1 MKLASFHSDFR
12 GCLRQASV
20 LLGQPA
26 LPLSIDWD
34 VQNLLMPRLKLEGR
48 RGLDGGPPLVEIDD
62 SPRGHDVNS
71 GAELYRVEGIEP
83 RLSVVRVTVPCAADI
98 SGFWAVSA
106 ADYRRLYR
114 FIRRMVRES
123 WRGDPPI
130 MAETERRRLWDH
142 TIGFLRR
149 GRDVLR
155 RFHIAARRG
164 VLLQG
169 APGNGKTMA
178 CRWLRAQCRRHGM
191 SWKSIT
197 PDELDQAREK
207 HAVMTLLQPE
217 SPGLVLLDDFD
228 ILLRQRSEDG
238 HTPQQTALLAAL
250 DGVATKAPA
259 VYLFASNLG
268 IHEINPAVRR
278 PGRID
283 VILHFDAPDST
294 LRRRLVV
301 ERWSQELLA
310 GIDIAR
316 VVTDSEGWSFAELE
330 EARKLLV
337 LHFAETGQWS
347 WRDASRAMLNR
358 REACSPKRPIGFG
371 AITTLASE
379 DAPCMVAEAAFDSH
393 DHIGNATWPGTST
406 RV

>member
-1 MKLASFHSDFR
+1 MKLLRFHSDIR
-12 GCLRQASV
+12 WCLRQASA
-20 LLGQPA
+20 LLGEA
-26 LPLSIDWD
+26 AVAVSIDWD
-34 VQNLLMPRLKLEGR
+34 VQSLLKPRLTLRGR
-48 RGLDGGPPLVEIDD
+48 RGLDGGAPLVAIDD
-62 SPRGHDVNS
+62 SPRGHDVS
-71 GAELYRVEGIEP
+71 AGAECYRVAGVEP
-83 RLSVVRVTVPCAADI
+83 PLHVARISVPCATDL
-98 SGFWAVSA
+98 SDFYAVRA
-106 ADYRRLYR
+106 ADYRRFYR
-114 FIRRMVRES
+114 FVRRIVRES
-123 WRGDPPI
+123 WRSEPPI
-130 MAETERRRLWDH
+130 MAQADQRRLWDH

-155 RFHIAARRG
+155 RFRIAARRG

-228 ILLRQRSEDG
+228 ILLRQRSEEG

-283 VILHFDAPDST
+283 VILHFDAPDAE
-294 LRRRLVV
+294 LRRQLVV
-301 ERWSQELLA
+301 ERWSEELLA
-310 GIDIAR
+310 SIDIPR
-316 VVTDSEGWSFAELE
+316 VVSDSEGWSFAELE
-330 EARKLLV
+330 EARKLMV
-337 LHFAETGQWS
+337 LHFAETAAWS
-347 WRDASRAMLNR
+347 WREASTAMRNR
-358 REACSPKRPIGFG
+358 RDACAPKRRIGFG
-371 AITTLASE
+371 AIEAVAAE
-379 DAPCMVAEAAFDSH
+379 DTPCVVAKGA
-393 DHIGNATWPGTST
+393 N
-406 RV
+406 